1 MLIVDI
7 KVKTSRF
14 ATLGTL
20 PNMFT
25 IKFMASFGNDRDPYK
40 NWDFVENVKLVFAIL
55 TNYRHWSLFDTV

>member
-20 PNMFT
+20 PNTFT

-40 NWDFVENVKLVFAIL
+40 NWDFVECKTSVCDI
-55 TNYRHWSLFDTV
+55 D